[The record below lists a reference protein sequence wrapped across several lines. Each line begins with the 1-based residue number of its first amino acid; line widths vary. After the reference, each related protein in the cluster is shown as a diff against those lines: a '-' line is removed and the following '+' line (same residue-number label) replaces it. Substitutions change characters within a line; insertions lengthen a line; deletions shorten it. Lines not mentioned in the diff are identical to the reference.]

1 MMNNFPSKGRVCTR
15 RYATLCKYVASI
27 FLSIIA
33 LSAWSQDNQ
42 VTGKVKDANGG
53 MPGVSIAVKGT
64 QRGANTDVDGNYKI
78 AVPAN
83 ATLVFSYVGYKTLEV
98 AVSGRDVVNVTLEED
113 NQVLNEVVVIGYG
126 TVKKKDATGAVNAIG
141 VKDFN
146 KGVITSTQQLLQGR
160 VAGVAITQNN
170 GEPGGGINVRIR
182 GTSSV
187 RGGNGPLL

>member
-1 MMNNFPSKGRVCTR
+1 MMNSFPLVGRVATTR
-15 RYATLCKYVASI
+15 PWAVASKYVLAVL
-27 FLSIIA
+27 LSVVSLGVWA
-33 LSAWSQDNQ
+33 QDRQ
-42 VTGKVKDANGG
+42 VTGKVKDASGTG

-78 AVPAN
+78 AVPDN
-83 ATLVFSYVGYKTLEV
+83 ATLVFSYVGYKSLDV
-98 AVSGRDVVNVTLEED
+98 AVAGRDVVNATLEED

-126 TVKKKDATGAVNAIG
+126 TVRKKDATGAVNAIG

-160 VAGVAITQNN
+160 VAGVAVTQNN

-182 GTSSV
+182 GT
-187 RGGNGPLL
+187 